1 YHATSVQSSRS
12 RRAGFWLL
20 HLCRV
25 AFAADA
31 ELEREE
37 RSHSHRLFWLNA
49 NRWNDLR
56 PMVDL
61 ADEEAGEFHRR
72 AAQWVQALKLHF
84 GDNVRHLQ
92 RRHRR
97 CIELVDDR
105 RRRSCGRQQAVPA
118 DVDDAGNGLVDR
130 GSRVFSAAAMTRIP
144 PACACGRATGSVL
157 NPTLTLPA
165 SRSCIA
171 SAPPR

>member
-92 RRHRR
+92 
-97 CIELVDDR
+97 
-105 RRRSCGRQQAVPA
+105 PA
-118 DVDDAGNGLVDR
+118 T
-130 GSRVFSAAAMTRIP
+130 AAALSLSMIGAGA
-144 PACACGRATGSVL
+144 PAGASRPFQ
-157 NPTLTLPA
+157 PTLMTPGTV
-165 SRSCIA
+165 SSIVGV
-171 SAPPR
+171 SGNS